1 MNPCKF
7 SAEKNG
13 HGDAEIEVTHHFYRK
28 KKNGSGNARI
38 GCVVLEA
45 DYTKG
50 AATQQLDSYDYI
62 YIAK

>member
-1 MNPCKF
+1 MCDLSTGK
-7 SAEKNG
+7 KNKQG
-13 HGDAEIEVTHHFYRK
+13 SGDAK
-28 KKNGSGNARI
+28 I

-50 AATQQLDSYDYI
+50 ATIQQLDSYDYI

>member
-1 MNPCKF
+1 MLCVT
-7 SAEKNG
+7 SLQEKKEQG
-13 HGDAEIEVTHHFYRK
+13 SGDAK
-28 KKNGSGNARI
+28 I

-50 AATQQLDSYDYI
+50 ATTQQLDSYDYI